1 MRISSLLS
9 SIISNFNKN
18 DENDF
23 GIEEDINLII
33 TTLNEKWNEKELNE
47 KKDVIIN
54 RLDNDNDN
62 NNNNDKDNLIN
73 KSSEILDNQ
82 YNEERSQDKE
92 NVEESNENLNDDS
105 LKKKNV
111 KHLTIKS
118 KRKDINSNTKKDNKD

>member
-33 TTLNEKWNEKELNE
+33 TTLNEKWNEKELNQ

-54 RLDNDNDN
+54 RLDND